1 MTTIASLAADSWSIS
16 IGGGWIVLMLVG
28 MGLCFIFM
36 LGFMWLM
43 RDGHGWAMCG
53 RWWQQ
58 TQPTERTGAPRQMP
72 DPASSGS
79 SVTAPSGGNTKRR
92 TGTR

>member
-1 MTTIASLAADSWSIS
+1 MTTIATIAANSWSIS

-28 MGLCFIFM
+28 MGLCFVFM

-43 RDGHGWAMCG
+43 RDGRGWAMCG

-58 TQPTERTGAPRQMP
+58 ATPPTKILTGPPGQRP
-72 DPASSGS
+72 DLTVPPESEAR
-79 SVTAPSGGNTKRR
+79 P
-92 TGTR
+92 